1 MIKYIYHAKKNTGET
16 VEGRIDAV
24 SKEEAIEKL
33 SLKGYLPISIE
44 EDPRRIDHQAA
55 PNINRQASRMAESK
69 IYFFSKPGAKIKS
82 GQITV
87 FSRQLAS
94 LLKSGVPILSA
105 INIISEQSENLYLK
119 VSLKSICNAVK
130 DGSTFSSALSNYP
143 RIFSSLYVALV
154 RSGEESGTLP
164 AALLRIADYRAKQ
177 EEIISRIRMSLAYP
191 ILMAIVGAGT
201 IVFMLTF
208 VMPRLMGIFVNLG
221 EKLPLPTRILISIS
235 QGLGHWWFWIILAL
249 AIIILLIRRQVKTEA
264 GKLSFSLFK
273 LHLPVFGKLIL
284 KAELARFS
292 RTLELLIKN
301 GISILRAIDVAV
313 PVLENEII
321 KKQLRQSYK
330 ELEQGGF
337 FGRSL
342 KNSKVFPP
350 FMSNLISIGEE
361 SGRLDEALAE
371 IADTY
376 EHDTDEAIKVMS
388 SLIEPLMILGM
399 GLIVGF
405 IVVAMLLPVF
415 EINVIA
421 R

>member
-1 MIKYIYHAKKNTGET
+1 MIKNIYRAKKKTGET
-16 VEGRIDAV
+16 VEGKIEAA
-24 SKEEAIEKL
+24 SKDEAIEKL
-33 SLKGYLPISIE
+33 SLAGYLPVSIDE
-44 EDPRRIDHQAA
+44 AVQAVNPSA
-55 PNINRQASRMAESK
+55 PKVNSEVGHPVESK
-69 IYFFSKPGAKIKS
+69 TQVALPAGGRIKS
-82 GQITV
+82 RQITV

-105 INIISEQSENLYLK
+105 INIIFEQTENLYLK
-119 VSLKSICNAVK
+119 SVLKNICSAVK
-130 DGSTFSSALSNYP
+130 DGSTFSAALSNYP
-143 RIFSSLYVALV
+143 RAFSSLYVALV

-177 EEIISRIRMSLAYP
+177 EEMLSRIRMSLAYP
-191 ILMAIVGAGT
+191 ALMAVVGAGT

-208 VMPRLMGIFVNLG
+208 VMPRLTGIFANLG
-221 EKLPLPTRILISIS
+221 ERLPIPTRILISLS
-235 QGLGHWWFWIILAL
+235 QGLRHWWFPIVLVIV
-249 AIIILLIRRQVKTEA
+249 AIVFFIRKQIKTEA
-264 GKLSFSLFK
+264 GKLAYSLFC

-292 RTLELLIKN
+292 RTLELLLKN
-301 GISILRAIDVAV
+301 GISILRAIDVAI
-313 PVLENEII
+313 PVLENEVI

-337 FGRSL
+337 FGKSL
-342 KNSKVFPP
+342 KDSKIFPS

-371 IADTY
+371 IADSY
-376 EHDTDEAIKVMS
+376 EHDTDEAMKVTS
-388 SLIEPLMILGM
+388 SLIEPLMILFM

-405 IVVAMLLPVF
+405 MVVAMLLPIF

-421 R
+421 K

>member
-1 MIKYIYHAKKNTGET
+1 MIKYIYHAKKSTGET
-16 VEGRIDAV
+16 IEGRIDAV

-33 SLKGYLPISIE
+33 SLKGYLPVSIE
-44 EDPRRIDHQAA
+44 EDLRYIDNGTAH
-55 PNINRQASRMAESK
+55 NTNRQASRLAESK
-69 IYFFSKPGAKIKS
+69 IFSFVKPGARIKS
-82 GQITV
+82 NQVTV
-87 FSRQLAS
+87 FTRQMAS

-119 VSLKSICNAVK
+119 ASLKSISNAVK
-130 DGSTFSSALSNYP
+130 DGATFSSALSNYP

-177 EEIISRIRMSLAYP
+177 EEIISRIRMSMAYP
-191 ILMAIVGAGT
+191 VLMAIVGAGT

-208 VMPRLMGIFVNLG
+208 VMPRLMKIFISLG
-221 EKLPLPTRILISIS
+221 ERLPLPTRILISIS
-235 QGLGHWWFWIILAL
+235 QGISQWWFLIILSL
-249 AIIILLIRRQVKTEA
+249 AIIILLIRRQIKTET

-273 LHLPVFGKLIL
+273 LRLPVLGKLIL

-301 GISILRAIDVAV
+301 GISILRAIDVAI

-321 KKQLRQSYK
+321 KKQLKQSYR

-342 KNSKVFPP
+342 KASKVFPP
-350 FMSNLISIGEE
+350 FMTNLIGIGEE

-371 IADTY
+371 IADSY

-388 SLIEPLMILGM
+388 SLVEPLMILGM

-405 IVVAMLLPVF
+405 MVVAMLLPVF

>member
-1 MIKYIYHAKKNTGET
+1 MIRYTYHAKKSTGET

-33 SLKGYLPISIE
+33 SLKGYLPVSIE
-44 EDPRRIDHQAA
+44 EEAAHIDNQGAL
-55 PNINRQASRMAESK
+55 NINREASRCAESK
-69 IYFFSKPGAKIKS
+69 IYSFAKPGGKIKS
-82 GQITV
+82 RQITV

-105 INIISEQSENLYLK
+105 INIIAEQSEDLYLK
-119 VSLKSICNAVK
+119 SALKNICNAVK
-130 DGSTFSSALSNYP
+130 DGATFSSALTKYP
-143 RIFSSLYVALV
+143 QAFSPLYVALV

-191 ILMAIVGAGT
+191 ILMAIVGVGT
-201 IVFMLTF
+201 IIFMLTF

-235 QGLGHWWFWIILAL
+235 RGLGHWWLWIILAL
-249 AIIILLIRRQVKTEA
+249 AIIILLIRRQIKTEA
-264 GKLSFSLFK
+264 GRLSFSLFK
-273 LHLPVFGKLIL
+273 LHLPIFGKLIL

-301 GISILRAIDVAV
+301 GISILRAIDVAI

-321 KKQLRQSYK
+321 KRQLRQSYK

-337 FGRSL
+337 LGKSL
-342 KNSKVFPP
+342 KNSKIFPP

-361 SGRLDEALAE
+361 SGRLNESLAE
-371 IADTY
+371 IADSY
-376 EHDTDEAIKVMS
+376 EHDTDEAMQVMS

-415 EINVIA
+415 EINMMA
-421 R
+421 K

>member
-1 MIKYIYHAKKNTGET
+1 MAKYIYHAKKNTGET
-16 VEGRIDAV
+16 IQGKIEAV

-33 SLKGYLPISIE
+33 SLMEILPVSIE
-44 EDPRRIDHQAA
+44 EEVQTFDT
-55 PNINRQASRMAESK
+55 QASYNVSGQPDRAAEAK
-69 IYFFSKPGAKIKS
+69 IPFFTKQGGKIKS
-82 GQITV
+82 RQITV

-94 LLKSGVPILSA
+94 LLNSGVPILSA
-105 INIISEQSENLYLK
+105 INIIAEQSEGLYLK
-119 VSLKSICNAVK
+119 EILKNICNAVK
-130 DGSTFSSALSNYP
+130 DGATFSSALSNYP
-143 RIFSSLYVALV
+143 RIFSALYVALV

-164 AALLRIADYRAKQ
+164 VALLRIAEYRAKQ

-191 ILMAIVGAGT
+191 VLMAIVGVGT

-221 EKLPLPTRILISIS
+221 EKLPLPTRILISLS
-235 QGLGHWWFWIILAL
+235 QGLRQWWFWIILAM
-249 AIIILLIRRQVKTEA
+249 AIIILLIRQQLKTQA
-264 GKLSFSLFK
+264 GKIFFSLFS

-284 KAELARFS
+284 KAELSRFS

-301 GISILRAIDVAV
+301 GVSILRAIDVAI

-321 KKQLRQSYK
+321 KKQLKQSYQ

-337 FGRSL
+337 FGKSL
-342 KNSKVFPP
+342 KNSKIFPL
-350 FMSNLISIGEE
+350 FMSNLISVGEE

-371 IADTY
+371 IANSY

-415 EINVIA
+415 EINIMA

>member
-1 MIKYIYHAKKNTGET
+1 MIKYTYYAKKSTGET
-16 VEGRIDAV
+16 IEGRIDAV

-33 SLKGYLPISIE
+33 SLKGYLPVSIE
-44 EDPRRIDHQAA
+44 EDAGRIERQGA
-55 PNINRQASRMAESK
+55 PNINRQTSRLAESK
-69 IYFFSKPGAKIKS
+69 IFSFSKPGGRIKP
-82 GQITV
+82 GQVTV

-105 INIISEQSENLYLK
+105 INIISEQSENFYLK
-119 VSLKSICNAVK
+119 ASLKSICNAVK

-143 RIFSSLYVALV
+143 RIFPSLYIALV

-191 ILMAIVGAGT
+191 MLMAVVGAAT

-208 VMPRLMGIFVNLG
+208 VMPRLMGIFINLG

-249 AIIILLIRRQVKTEA
+249 AIIILLIRRQIKTEA
-264 GKLSFSLFK
+264 GKLSFSLLK
-273 LHLPVFGKLIL
+273 LRLPIFGKLIL
-284 KAELARFS
+284 KAELARFN

-301 GISILRAIDVAV
+301 GVSILRAIDVAI
-313 PVLENEII
+313 PVLENEVI
-321 KKQLRQSYK
+321 KRQLRQSYQ

-371 IADTY
+371 IADSY

-405 IVVAMLLPVF
+405 IVVAMLLPLF